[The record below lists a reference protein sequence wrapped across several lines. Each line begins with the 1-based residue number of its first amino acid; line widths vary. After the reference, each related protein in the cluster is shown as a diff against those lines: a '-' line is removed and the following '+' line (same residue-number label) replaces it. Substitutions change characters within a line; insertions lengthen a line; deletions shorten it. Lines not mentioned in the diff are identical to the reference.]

1 MLDHFIATAS
11 HQRTEWELAGY
22 WFFGEDR
29 FVSLEEAEQNFDEQE
44 KMSLLKPLYMVD
56 DSRALVGLV
65 AV

>member
-1 MLDHFIATAS
+1 M
-11 HQRTEWELAGY
+11 ELAGY

-29 FVSLEEAEQNFDEQE
+29 FVSLEEADSNFDAAE
-44 KMSLLKPLYMVD
+44 KESLLKPLYMVA